1 VGNEFGVK
9 GGVTG
14 QYHAVGD
21 GELKCVGGLV
31 DGEFEVKSGVI
42 GQPHVIGG
50 QVIVFITKNNLSS
63 NHIKVCITVPDHVLH
78 PLELVPFLQ
87 SSKITPPS
95 HIHLYIPQTNP
106 TTLPSQI
113 PNHQPSTNAPPPS

>member
-50 QVIVFITKNNLSS
+50 QVIVLSQRTTCHRITLRY
-63 NHIKVCITVPDHVLH
+63 V
-78 PLELVPFLQ
+78 
-87 SSKITPPS
+87 
-95 HIHLYIPQTNP
+95 
-106 TTLPSQI
+106 
-113 PNHQPSTNAPPPS
+113 